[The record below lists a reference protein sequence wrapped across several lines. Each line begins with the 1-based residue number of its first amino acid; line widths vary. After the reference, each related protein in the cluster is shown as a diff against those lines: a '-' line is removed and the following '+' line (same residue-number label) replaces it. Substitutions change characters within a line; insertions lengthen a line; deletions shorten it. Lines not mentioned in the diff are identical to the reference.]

1 MKSFGKK
8 SILKNVAGIGGL
20 TLLSRFLGITREI
33 LLVRFLG
40 VGTISDAF
48 LTAYKLPNSLR
59 KIFAEGA
66 LSAAMVPTLVSIV
79 HTEGKEVVNRLMSLA
94 FIVFEGVLLVL
105 CGLVIW
111 KAKFVIG
118 IVAPGFSP
126 LQVNYTVPYLQI
138 LMPFIFFLSSS
149 ALLAGALQSVRHFFV
164 PAFSPALLNIVFIS
178 SLIFCLTRSLPVE
191 ALCFFILFGG
201 FVQLTVHVVTYIRLG
216 FGFGVIDSRAR
227 YYFKKVM
234 IKFLPCLL
242 SMSIME
248 IGLFVDTAFASY
260 LRPGSV
266 SLVYYA
272 NRFMGIPLGV
282 FAVSLSTVLLP
293 YFSRIAMYA
302 PKRLSFY
309 LLEAAKLV
317 FWVTIPT
324 LIVMSF
330 FSEKIFA
337 TLFLS
342 KKFSLDQV
350 AEAGTI
356 LTAFLMGLFFFSLN
370 KILLNI
376 YYAKHNTWIPTVITI
391 FAVGVNIVLDFFFI
405 RIFQATGLALAT
417 SISFALQV
425 MLLILLLQK
434 KFDVQLYWGA
444 FFTFVY
450 RFVLQISIVLAGV
463 YGLYRIGE
471 FLVGRLPES
480 LARFFLHSF
489 GFWLWVGPLVG
500 LVFLIIFATRKW
512 FKVQLYFLD

>member
-1 MKSFGKK
+1 MKFFSKK
-8 SILKNVAGIGGL
+8 SILKNAAGIGGL
-20 TLLSRFLGITREI
+20 TLLSRFFGIIREI

-40 VGTISDAF
+40 VGVISDAF

-94 FIVFEGVLLVL
+94 FIVFEGVLLLL
-105 CGLVIW
+105 CALVMW

-126 LQVNYTVPYLQI
+126 LQVSHTVPYLQI

-149 ALLAGALQSVRHFFV
+149 ALLAGALQSVRHFFI
-164 PAFSPALLNIVFIS
+164 PAFSPALLNIVFIA
-178 SLIFCLTRSLPVE
+178 SLIICMTRSFPVE
-191 ALCFFILFGG
+191 ILCFFILFGG
-201 FVQLTVHVVTYIRLG
+201 FVQLMVHVVTYVRLG
-216 FGFGVIDSRAR
+216 FGFGPIDERAWH
-227 YYFKKVM
+227 YFKKVM
-234 IKFLPCLL
+234 MKFLPCLL

-248 IGLFVDTAFASY
+248 IGLVVDTAFASY
-260 LRPGSV
+260 LRAGSV

-293 YFSRIAMYA
+293 HFSRIAMYA
-302 PKRLSFY
+302 PKRLGFY

-324 LIVMSF
+324 IIVMGF

-342 KKFSLDQV
+342 KKFSLNQV
-350 AEAGTI
+350 SEAGMI
-356 LTAFLMGLFFFSLN
+356 LTAFLLGLFFFSLN

-376 YYAKHNTWIPTVITI
+376 YYAKHNTWIPTIITI
-391 FAVGVNIVLDFFFI
+391 LAVGVNIVLDFFFM
-405 RIFQATGLALAT
+405 RMFQATGLALAT
-417 SISFALQV
+417 SVAFALQV
-425 MLLILLLQK
+425 LLLTLLLHK

-450 RFVLQISIVLAGV
+450 RFILQLAV
-463 YGLYRIGE
+463 VVTAFYGLYRIGE
-471 FLVGRLPES
+471 GLVSRLPES

-489 GFWLWVGPLVG
+489 GFWLWVGPLIG
-500 LVFLIIFATRKW
+500 LMFLVTFATRKL
-512 FKVQLYFLD
+512 FKVHVYFLD